1 MEFHLLDVFYEC
13 TGENWPLKGSQEHAI
28 SYLEQIEGVLWIV
41 NEKNELL
48 WYVRGKTLQ
57 NGENRGQ
64 IYRAANAHGNLPNT
78 CSRNNNNNDNHCRN
92 ARNNNT
98 NWSKNKVDRNNNRRH
113 ADING
118 NYDPRNGKLLVDM
131 DLFVSFVRKCLF
143 WIVDWI
149 ANVQITQSIG
159 HSIHT
164 CSCFIRSS
172 LFTDRRT
179 IDAQMVAVLVQ
190 ITAMTAALQVALHRA
205 PNTKPAH
212 RCTISI
218 WLVMIFSWKWLKSIW
233 DVILR
238 TVSVKW
244 QIYHIFIQNK
254 RVFNGLL
261 LFAYVRMLIVHI
273 FIGKQIHRSGLC
285 VSGQSIRDACERI
298 KRYPHPDNMK
308 IIANLGTVDILHGRD
323 LADMYQ
329 DYYNLVKVCNTR
341 GIEIVITTLPPIA
354 NRLHLRSDVQK
365 LNDFND
371 FLLKLKNQLVI
382 DIRSCM
388 TCPATGKV
396 LFDCYQGYVPNHF
409 LWF

>member
-143 WIVDWI
+143 
-149 ANVQITQSIG
+149 
-159 HSIHT
+159 
-164 CSCFIRSS
+164 
-172 LFTDRRT
+172 
-179 IDAQMVAVLVQ
+179 
-190 ITAMTAALQVALHRA
+190 
-205 PNTKPAH
+205 
-212 RCTISI
+212 
-218 WLVMIFSWKWLKSIW
+218 
-233 DVILR
+233 
-238 TVSVKW
+238 
-244 QIYHIFIQNK
+244 
-254 RVFNGLL
+254 
-261 LFAYVRMLIVHI
+261 
-273 FIGKQIHRSGLC
+273 
-285 VSGQSIRDACERI
+285 
-298 KRYPHPDNMK
+298 
-308 IIANLGTVDILHGRD
+308 
-323 LADMYQ
+323 
-329 DYYNLVKVCNTR
+329 
-341 GIEIVITTLPPIA
+341 
-354 NRLHLRSDVQK
+354 
-365 LNDFND
+365 
-371 FLLKLKNQLVI
+371 
-382 DIRSCM
+382 
-388 TCPATGKV
+388 
-396 LFDCYQGYVPNHF
+396 
-409 LWF
+409 